1 MGKRHAFLQGALRL
15 NSLAAALLTTLVLAV
30 VSLTRKSGVW
40 VDTSMMQM
48 KSGVL
53 LDQCNL
59 FSGRWVFD
67 NVSYPLYSERQCT
80 YMSDQL
86 ACEKFG
92 RQDFKYQNWRW
103 QPHQCNLPRF
113 NATALLERL
122 RGKRLVFVGD
132 SLNRGQWVSMVC
144 LLDAVIPSSLKS
156 MYTNGSLS
164 SFRVLEYN
172 ASVEFYWAPLLV
184 ESNSD
189 DPVNHRVP
197 DRTVR
202 ANSITKHARH
212 WTGADILVFNSYLWW
227 RRWGSFEDEDGIYKE
242 LDMLRG
248 FEMALETWSNWLEF
262 QEEPTKTQFFFVS
275 LSPTHQR
282 GYQWGATRE
291 QNCYNETEMITEGYT
306 SRELETKMMQVVE
319 STIERTRKRGVDV
332 TLLNIT
338 QLSEHR
344 KDGHPSIYRKHWDP
358 LTEEQ
363 ISNPRSYADCIHWC
377 LPGVPDVWNEL
388 LAAYILREG
397 ERSHYSRLA
406 RASTVQL
413 REFVAR
419 ACEDDAASDATG
431 CVLIS

>member
-1 MGKRHAFLQGALRL
+1 MLLVDNVGIIVNDLEQPVGGSLIFRHAPDLVGELGPHVIVVKDGMMDLYHKRTGSHVHCPISVVCRGRSRQVRRCAVVADESEVRNLVVVATPSKSKGRWQANAAALIQIKGKEVMGKRHAFLQGALRL

-164 SFRVLEYN
+164 SFR
-172 ASVEFYWAPLLV
+172 ALV
-184 ESNSD
+184 
-189 DPVNHRVP
+189 
-197 DRTVR
+197 
-202 ANSITKHARH
+202 
-212 WTGADILVFNSYLWW
+212 GLV
-227 RRWGSFEDEDGIYKE
+227 
-242 LDMLRG
+242 
-248 FEMALETWSNWLEF
+248 
-262 QEEPTKTQFFFVS
+262 
-275 LSPTHQR
+275 
-282 GYQWGATRE
+282 
-291 QNCYNETEMITEGYT
+291 
-306 SRELETKMMQVVE
+306 
-319 STIERTRKRGVDV
+319 
-332 TLLNIT
+332 
-338 QLSEHR
+338 
-344 KDGHPSIYRKHWDP
+344 
-358 LTEEQ
+358 
-363 ISNPRSYADCIHWC
+363 
-377 LPGVPDVWNEL
+377 
-388 LAAYILREG
+388 
-397 ERSHYSRLA
+397 
-406 RASTVQL
+406 
-413 REFVAR
+413 
-419 ACEDDAASDATG
+419 
-431 CVLIS
+431 